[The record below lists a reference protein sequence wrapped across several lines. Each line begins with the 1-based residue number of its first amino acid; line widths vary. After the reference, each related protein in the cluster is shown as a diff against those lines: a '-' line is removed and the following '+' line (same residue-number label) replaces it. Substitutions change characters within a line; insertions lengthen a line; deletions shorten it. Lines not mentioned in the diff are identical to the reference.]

1 VAASVASLP
10 EVVQLG
16 IVEVVVVAPVE
27 VSRHVG
33 VYGVA
38 GGPVVPVTM
47 VKFWGPNVPVL
58 DVATITILV
67 QLTGT

>member
-16 IVEVVVVAPVE
+16 IEEVVVVEPVE

-33 VYGVA
+33 V
-38 GGPVVPVTM
+38 
-47 VKFWGPNVPVL
+47 
-58 DVATITILV
+58 
-67 QLTGT
+67 